1 MAEAINNYLEEYKDS
16 VEDTRTIL
24 GKIDLDTPQDN
35 VIEAD
40 TATMTLLKIQA
51 ETQAEAIGETLNFI
65 KNNLPHLTAN
75 LDGHTPLSV
84 AEQNLQLD
92 TIGKKN
98 FLATRMLQQ
107 RQQENQRK
115 LEGEDFDAKREP
127 ICEIPPSIATN
138 NTDHVSDTALKLLPV
153 FHGDT
158 DSEADNLKQ
167 FLRQV
172 FDVAQTNKLNEKCVI
187 NIIRRRLSGTATK
200 LIDIYVKEQATT
212 PTLRQCVLKLEE
224 LFMTSWTPEIAN
236 AKLSLY
242 KKKPSQTYQALQGEI
257 AELVD
262 LASRG
267 EEPDT
272 RQTWIKS
279 RRVGVFKQAV
289 SEDDRQLI
297 SRENQSRAK
306 TGLNEMNLSQMTHFL
321 IKIYSEQEAFSTVSH
336 LKTSRKYDEETVQVI
351 NTKSKTQVRK
361 DKRQQKK
368 ADVEAQTKEALYAF
382 HQQTGQGFT
391 FPNKGYGGAR
401 NNQNKNGYG
410 GNTSYNKNGNSSFN
424 KNGNGRFKG
433 RFEKNNPNFNQKGG
447 NRNNSNNKNTT
458 KPRKF
463 VTPSMVGV
471 NQNSC
476 LKCNSPTHRFQ
487 EESKCVYGTGNL
499 MTRPCFNCQE
509 GGHHQNICIKNK
521 KPTLGAQD
529 PGNQEPLDQ
538 QFSKWPEATKQV
550 PEFKPQNIPQ
560 ENSKNSNWLPYLFPN

>member
-1 MAEAINNYLEEYKDS
+1 MAEAINTYEEEYKEAVS
-16 VEDTRTIL
+16 ETRNLL
-24 GKIDLDTPQDN
+24 GKIDLTTPEAN
-35 VIEAD
+35 VIEHD
-40 TATMTLLKIQA
+40 PATMTLLKIQA
-51 ETQAEAIGETLNFI
+51 ETQAAAIGETLNFI
-65 KNNLPHLTAN
+65 KNNIPHLAA
-75 LDGHTPLSV
+75 DIPGHTPLSV
-84 AEQNLQLD
+84 IEKNEQLD
-92 TIGKKN
+92 NIGKKN
-98 FLATRMLQQ
+98 FLATHMHMLQQ

-115 LEGEDFDAKREP
+115 LEGEDFDDKREP
-127 ICEIPPSIATN
+127 ICEIPPSLATN
-138 NTDHVSDTALKLLPV
+138 EIDHVLDTALKLLPV
-153 FHGDT
+153 FQGDT

-172 FDVAQTNKLNEKCVI
+172 FDVAQTNKLNEKCVL

-200 LIDIYVKEQATT
+200 LIDIYIKEQAT
-212 PTLRQCVLKLEE
+212 PPKLRQVDLKLEE

-289 SEDDRQLI
+289 SEEDRQLV
-297 SRENQSRAK
+297 SRENQSRSK

-336 LKTSRKYDEETVQVI
+336 LKTSRKYDDESVQVI

-368 ADVEAQTKEALYAF
+368 VDAEAQTKEALYAF

-401 NNQNKNGYG
+401 NNPNNRNKNGYG

-424 KNGNGRFKG
+424 KNGNGRFNG
-433 RFEKNNPNFNQKGG
+433 RFERNNPPFNQKGEIG
-447 NRNNSNNKNTT
+447 TT
-458 KPRKF
+458 S
-463 VTPSMVGV
+463 T
-471 NQNSC
+471 
-476 LKCNSPTHRFQ
+476 
-487 EESKCVYGTGNL
+487 
-499 MTRPCFNCQE
+499 TR
-509 GGHHQNICIKNK
+509 I
-521 KPTLGAQD
+521 
-529 PGNQEPLDQ
+529 
-538 QFSKWPEATKQV
+538 
-550 PEFKPQNIPQ
+550 
-560 ENSKNSNWLPYLFPN
+560 